1 MIQAGRTPVGG
12 ASNNNYDGDIM
23 SAIGTVKSA
32 EQSALPHGRALGSR
46 NSKLRIAITAVLS
59 GAAAM
64 QAAGALAAAENPEVL
79 GEIIVTARKRTEN
92 LQDVPQ
98 SIDVYTSKDLQ
109 NLAIAQFEDYATKT
123 PSISFISTGPGT
135 QQFFMRGVSDGS
147 NPNVT
152 NTSSTGYFIDD
163 MSMSYYGSIP
173 DIHAY
178 DIERIEVLNGPQG
191 TLFGAGSMSGAVR
204 IVTKKPDPNA
214 FSAGIDLDAG
224 KIDGASHNLTA
235 EGFVNLPIVGGSTAL
250 RLSGYSLY
258 QGGFINNLLTTR
270 TWVNGVTSNNA
281 AWAGHDY
288 NVQKIEGGRA
298 AVRQIFSEGWQA
310 LLTYSYQSQQ
320 HRGAWDQDPSG
331 FGNRNVSRFGPESGD
346 NYVKTLDLHVDGDVG
361 IADLVYASTYW
372 SEPIRTTDEY
382 SNYVQYSSVQPF
394 TAANIQSFA
403 CQTGPTIQGG
413 ADAYSGCNV
422 PTMYTVNDYHTE
434 RWSNELRLQAKPGG
448 RLQWLAGLYWEK
460 TLEKYT
466 SFYHYPGLQPTGEAY
481 QSQINYYNNYYSPEA
496 ASPLPEEWYSYISRF
511 DYLQT
516 TEFGDLIFNLNDQW
530 AVDFGIQHFQSNFS
544 GSSLYAGYFWD
555 PKVPSEYTGAS
566 HKWNTKAAL
575 NFKASKDLL
584 LYATFSQGFRDG
596 GVNAGLGASCY
607 ANGAPPEFKPDT
619 LNNFEVGWKSTDFG
633 GRMTWNGAV
642 YYMPWKNY
650 QTAVFDLSICP
661 TTFNAN
667 LGDARVYGAE
677 SNVDLKATDHLSLQ
691 ASVSYND
698 SHLLTDTYYN
708 PNYVV
713 SPGERLP
720 YVPYFNYSAN
730 VRYEQPLDAGLKG
743 YAQYDIAHKGNM
755 WSDLREVS
763 IHGFGRTLQP
773 AYEISNLRVGVESPA
788 AHWTAEAY
796 IENLFNTNAVI
807 FTNTGNYDHRETTN
821 EPRVYGIRLSYRFG
835 KND

>member
-59 GAAAM
+59 GAAAV
-64 QAAGALAAAENPEVL
+64 QCAGALAAAENSDLL

-109 NLAIAQFEDYATKT
+109 NLAISQFEDYATKT
-123 PSISFISTGPGT
+123 PSMSFISTGPGT

-320 HRGAWDQDPSG
+320 HRGAWDRKAATTTSRPWTCTSMATSG
-331 FGNRNVSRFGPESGD
+331 SPISSMRARTGRSRFARPTSIPI
-346 NYVKTLDLHVDGDVG
+346 TCS
-361 IADLVYASTYW
+361 IRACSRSPQPIFRASPARRALRSKAAPT
-372 SEPIRTTDEY
+372 P
-382 SNYVQYSSVQPF
+382 
-394 TAANIQSFA
+394 TAAAMCPRCTPS
-403 CQTGPTIQGG
+403 
-413 ADAYSGCNV
+413 
-422 PTMYTVNDYHTE
+422 
-434 RWSNELRLQAKPGG
+434 
-448 RLQWLAGLYWEK
+448 
-460 TLEKYT
+460 
-466 SFYHYPGLQPTGEAY
+466 
-481 QSQINYYNNYYSPEA
+481 
-496 ASPLPEEWYSYISRF
+496 
-511 DYLQT
+511 T
-516 TEFGDLIFNLNDQW
+516 T
-530 AVDFGIQHFQSNFS
+530 
-544 GSSLYAGYFWD
+544 
-555 PKVPSEYTGAS
+555 
-566 HKWNTKAAL
+566 
-575 NFKASKDLL
+575 
-584 LYATFSQGFRDG
+584 
-596 GVNAGLGASCY
+596 
-607 ANGAPPEFKPDT
+607 
-619 LNNFEVGWKSTDFG
+619 
-633 GRMTWNGAV
+633 
-642 YYMPWKNY
+642 
-650 QTAVFDLSICP
+650 
-661 TTFNAN
+661 TT
-667 LGDARVYGAE
+667 R
-677 SNVDLKATDHLSLQ
+677 
-691 ASVSYND
+691 
-698 SHLLTDTYYN
+698 
-708 PNYVV
+708 
-713 SPGERLP
+713 
-720 YVPYFNYSAN
+720 SA
-730 VRYEQPLDAGLKG
+730 
-743 YAQYDIAHKGNM
+743 
-755 WSDLREVS
+755 
-763 IHGFGRTLQP
+763 GRTNC
-773 AYEISNLRVGVESPA
+773 ACRRSPA
-788 AHWTAEAY
+788 AASNGSQGSIGRRRWRNIRVSIITPAFSRPARPTRAKLTITIIITRRRPPRRCPKNGTATSRAS
-796 IENLFNTNAVI
+796 II
-807 FTNTGNYDHRETTN
+807 CR
-821 EPRVYGIRLSYRFG
+821 PRSSAI
-835 KND
+835 